1 MAFGRDLPNSARRHL
16 RAANELFDANAA
28 GAQPGCR
35 AVAGY
40 LYGLSGE
47 LAVKAIM
54 RDSGMTPKAPSARRD
69 DPYYAHFPELKSRLR
84 DNAQGRRSG
93 DLRVIAESND
103 FQDWNT
109 DMRYAP
115 TSDIVDKWVDTW
127 RASAQKLVEK
137 MDEI

>member
-1 MAFGRDLPNSARRHL
+1 
-16 RAANELFDANAA
+16 
-28 GAQPGCR
+28 
-35 AVAGY
+35 
-40 LYGLSGE
+40 
-47 LAVKAIM
+47 
-54 RDSGMTPKAPSARRD
+54 MTPKAPSARRD